1 LQLWAVKHVLPRL
14 HWRRMTTPGPTL
26 PTLTEA
32 LLCTEASAFAQTESA
47 HWEQTIW
54 GVTDGK
60 AIGTYVEAKF
70 QEYLKSRYTFELGSA
85 AKGIDF
91 PGMNVDLKV
100 TSVDQPQS
108 SCPFRSARQK
118 IYGLGYAVL
127 IFVYEKSDN
136 EETRTGRLDFKHTIF
151 VEPYRTA
158 DYQTT
163 TGFRRILE
171 NNGNQDDLI
180 AFMEERNLPI
190 AYDSTEARDLAQ
202 ELLRNKPEV
211 GYLTMSNALQWR
223 LQYGRVISQAGNVT
237 GINRVR

>member
-1 LQLWAVKHVLPRL
+1 
-14 HWRRMTTPGPTL
+14 MTTPGPAL
-26 PTLTEA
+26 PTLTEK
-32 LLCTEASAFAQTESA
+32 LLCTEASAFAQIESA
-47 HWEQTIW
+47 HWEQTIF

-70 QEYLKSRYTFELGSA
+70 QEYLKLRYTFELGSA

-91 PGMNVDLKV
+91 PSLNVDLKV
-100 TSVDQPQS
+100 TSIDQPQS

-118 IYGLGYAVL
+118 VYGLGYCVL
-127 IFVYEKSDN
+127 IFVYAKSDD
-136 EETRTGRLDFKHTIF
+136 EKTRTGRLDFKHTIF
-151 VEPYRTA
+151 VEAYRTG

-163 TGFRRILE
+163 TGFRKILE
-171 NNGNQDDLI
+171 NNGNEDDLI

-190 AYDSTEARDLAQ
+190 AYDSIEAKSLAQ
-202 ELLRNKPEV
+202 ELLQKKPEI

-223 LQYGRVISQAGNVT
+223 LQYGRVITQAGAVT